1 MFGIVKRLLKSG
13 CVFAMAAFLA
23 AVCGCGDGTNH
34 GAKDAQIERAIIGT
48 WGMVTNRCEGIIT
61 FHSDR
66 TFSSYWSNMVAPRGW
81 RSEGEWK
88 VVDGDIVSVITNKS
102 AWNYTLHGPTGTV
115 DLMKILRLSDQEFIA
130 ACDEQTNKWTRRK

>member
-1 MFGIVKRLLKSG
+1 MRR
-13 CVFAMAAFLA
+13 CVPPAFLFVATALFLA
-23 AVCGCGDGTNH
+23 ACDH
-34 GAKDAQIERAIIGT
+34 RKGAGRSQTDAEMQRTIAGT
-48 WGMVTNRCEGIIT
+48 WGLVISNVEGVIT
-61 FHSDR
+61 FRPDGS
-66 TFSSYWSNMVAPRGW
+66 FSGYWSNMLGPKGW

-115 DLMKILRLSDQEFIA
+115 DLMKILRLSDQELIA